1 MKGVVGGEAKTKT
14 VDTVLRTPLVRVEIL
29 RALWVKDYELK
40 IHVVWLNPS
49 ARWTGPSCWHLW
61 II

>member
-49 ARWTGPSCWHLW
+49 ARWTGPSC
-61 II
+61 

>member
-14 VDTVLRTPLVRVEIL
+14 MDTILPTGLVKVEIL
-29 RALWVKDYELK
+29 RALCVKDYELK
-40 IHVVWLNPS
+40 IHVVWFNPS
-49 ARWTGPSCWHLW
+49 ARWTGPGCWHLW